1 MDPKNP
7 KHPQDPRRRTIT
19 LTGRRPVI
27 ISEADWPVIAHGGGD
42 SGNALDSAHHQQA
55 WTRGE
60 LDTYNLRVRQHADG
74 RAIVYATLSAA
85 GAWTGSE
92 DHRGGEL
99 LATGAD
105 LAAAIA
111 RVGQECGLPGRVIR
125 RCLANLPAQA
135 L

>member
-1 MDPKNP
+1 MSDQSDQSTATPK
-7 KHPQDPRRRTIT
+7 KRTIT
-19 LTGRRPVI
+19 LTGRRPVN
-27 ISEADWPVIAHGGGD
+27 ISEADWPMVAHGMGD

-55 WTRGE
+55 WARGE
-60 LDTYNLRVRQHADG
+60 LDAYNLRVRQHADG
-74 RAIVYATLSAA
+74 RALVYGRLAAAT
-85 GAWTGSE
+85 AWTGSE

-99 LATGAD
+99 LAAGAD
-105 LAAAIA
+105 LAAAIT